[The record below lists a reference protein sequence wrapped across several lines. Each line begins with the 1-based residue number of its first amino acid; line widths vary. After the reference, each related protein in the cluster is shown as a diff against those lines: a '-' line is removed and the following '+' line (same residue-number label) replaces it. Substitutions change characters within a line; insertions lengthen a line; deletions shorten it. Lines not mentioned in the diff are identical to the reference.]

1 MSNQYNEFCLK
12 KMAIKNKLLSQ
23 SIREDEK
30 NGRKKYYVGKIMPCQ
45 FFKVSLKKLSS
56 TQVLASEKLPKKYA
70 ISDATV
76 PISLKNL

>member
-1 MSNQYNEFCLK
+1 MAVQINYCLNQLG
-12 KMAIKNKLLSQ
+12 KM
-23 SIREDEK
+23 EK
-30 NGRKKYYVGKIMPCQ
+30 MEEEKYYVGKIMPCQ
-45 FFKVSLKKLSS
+45 FFQVSLEKLSS